1 MKNVQSRLQHQGN
14 RRRIR
19 ALAVATCISSLVGL
33 SLRFSSPGYAADPT
47 GLVTS
52 FAPEAGAVLGSELIA
67 WQGEI
72 LVNKTTAGFTA
83 FIPATGSGAA
93 SPLVTTNAVKTSTL
107 FNGLLAWIDGTAN
120 IVRTANPGGTVT
132 ALAGAIPP
140 TSDDLLGVGSQLWIA
155 RAGGVDRYSPTAA
168 ALGGATPLAGT
179 FAATS
184 SLRLAAG
191 PDGNI
196 WVVEKN
202 TTGVDTLTRWAPGGV
217 QVGVSLNFSV
227 SSADPSDIVAGPDG
241 GVWVVLSG
249 TNSIARF
256 DTNLNLAE
264 TPLPGGAVPVAI
276 AAGPD
281 GGVWITE
288 NALNNVSRLG
298 FASGAITRV
307 AYSAPSAF
315 GLKGI
320 IAGPDGN
327 MWVVGTVANRVA
339 RFGTVIP
346 PTTTTAV
353 PTTIALTIAP
363 TVAPTAPPTA
373 PPTVAP
379 TAPPTA
385 APTVPPATA
394 APTPVVIPTKVCVK
408 TAKRRV
414 KVGKKFVTKTYCAK
428 YKILK

>member
-1 MKNVQSRLQHQGN
+1 MNNAGN
-14 RRRIR
+14 RRRIWII
-19 ALAVATCISSLVGL
+19 AAATCIVSAVGVT
-33 SLRFSSPGYAADPT
+33 SQFSSPGSAADPT

-52 FAPEAGAVLGSELIA
+52 FPPDAGAVLGSELIS

-72 LVNKTTAGFTA
+72 LVNKTTAGYTA
-83 FIPATGSGAA
+83 FIPASGSPSA
-93 SPLVTTNAVKTSTL
+93 SPIATTNAVKTSTL

-140 TSDDLLGVGSQLWIA
+140 TSDGSQLWIG
-155 RAGGVDRYSPTAA
+155 RAGGVDRYSPSAS
-168 ALGGATPLAGT
+168 ALGGATALGGT
-179 FAATS
+179 FNATS

-202 TTGVDTLTRWAPGGV
+202 TTGVDTLSRWAPGGA
-217 QVGVSLNFSV
+217 QVGVSLNFANTG
-227 SSADPSDIVAGPDG
+227 ADPSDIVAGSDG
-241 GVWVVLSG
+241 GVWVVLAG

-256 DTNLNLAE
+256 DTNLNMAE
-264 TPLPGGAVPVAI
+264 TTLPAGASPVAI

-298 FASGAITRV
+298 FAAGAITRV
-307 AYSAPSAF
+307 PYSAPPAF

-320 IAGPDGN
+320 VAGPDGN

-339 RFGTVIP
+339 RFGTVV
-346 PTTTTAV
+346 PTTTTTAA
-353 PTTIALTIAP
+353 PTTTLAP
-363 TVAPTAPPTA
+363 TTTAATT

-379 TAPPTA
+379 TTVAPTVPPTA
-385 APTVPPATA
+385 APTTVPPTA
-394 APTPVVIPTKVCVK
+394 APTLPPVTAAPKPVVIATKVCVK
-408 TAKRRV
+408 SAKRRV
-414 KVGKKFVTKTYCAK
+414 KVGKKFVTQIYCAK
-428 YKILK
+428 YKILR

>member
-1 MKNVQSRLQHQGN
+1 MTHLEKN
-14 RRRIR
+14 RRRVR
-19 ALAVATCISSLVGL
+19 NLAAATCIASAFGMTSL
-33 SLRFSSPGYAADPT
+33 FAPPGYAADPT

-52 FAPEAGAVLGSELIA
+52 FGPEAGAVLGSELIA

-83 FIPATGSGAA
+83 FQPATGSGAP
-93 SPLVTTNAVKTSTL
+93 SPIATTNMVKTSTV

-140 TSDDLLGVGSQLWIA
+140 TSDELLGVGVQLWIA
-155 RAGGVDRYSPTAA
+155 RTGGVDRYTPTAT
-168 ALGGATPLAGT
+168 ALGGATALGAFG
-179 FAATS
+179 ATS
-184 SLRLAAG
+184 TLRMTIG
-191 PDGNI
+191 GDGNV

-202 TTGVDTLTRWAPGGV
+202 ATGVDTLTRWTPAGV
-217 QVGVSLNFSV
+217 QVGVSLNFAN
-227 SSADPSDIVAGPDG
+227 SSADPSDIAAGSDG
-241 GVWVVLSG
+241 GVWVVLGG

-256 DTNLNLAE
+256 DTNLNLSE
-264 TPLPGGAVPVAI
+264 LPLPLGAAPIAI

-281 GGVWITE
+281 GGVWVTE

-298 FASGAITRV
+298 FTAGLISRV

-315 GLKGI
+315 GLRGI

-327 MWVVGTVANRVA
+327 MWAVGTVANRVA
-339 RFGTVIP
+339 RFGTVV
-346 PTTTTAV
+346 PTTTTTSTTP
-353 PTTIALTIAP
+353 PTTVAVTA
-363 TVAPTAPPTA
+363 APTAAPTTAA
-373 PPTVAP
+373 PTTAAP

-385 APTVPPATA
+385 APTLPPATA
-394 APTPVVIPTKVCVK
+394 APRVVVIAKKVCIK

-414 KVGKKFVTKTYCAK
+414 KVGKKFVTQIYCSK
-428 YKILK
+428 YRLVK